1 MTLKQSQTLSVEP
14 VMGYK
19 TSDGK
24 MYATHKEALLE
35 QHLLDFSNDLEA
47 YLSNGY
53 HNYLARYAIL
63 DWERYKKEKELKDA
77 S

>member
-1 MTLKQSQTLSVEP
+1 MTLKQSQTSSVEP
-14 VMGYK
+14 IMGYK

-35 QHLLDFSNDLEA
+35 QHLLEMRKEIDCFSGK
-47 YLSNGY
+47 YSSPWGSK
-53 HNYLARYAIL
+53 HAIL
-63 DWERYKKEKELKDA
+63 DWERYKKQQELNNE